1 MSPDALLHFGLREWP
16 FSKDIPDAELWVP
29 PSREALVSAIC
40 DTTRARRHAFLTGD
54 PGWGKTCLIRA
65 VRARLAQPDIRLT
78 YCHNVTLGRR
88 DFYRQLCIAF
98 DLSPKATAAAVFHTL
113 SSHIEELGRD
123 RVHPVLLLD
132 EAHLLHQDTLDHL
145 HILTNYEWDSQ
156 PLISLILV
164 GLPELEDRLSLRRN
178 RSLLSRIDTRLRVQ
192 PLTPE
197 DTGDYVRMRLA
208 RVTDKPDLFSTDA
221 IAMLFEGALGNL
233 RDTGR
238 IADWAIEEAARLQR
252 TRIERDVIR
261 RVLTRHGAER
271 GGTP

>member
-1 MSPDALLHFGLREWP
+1 MSPDTLLHFGLRDWP
-16 FSKDIPDAELWVP
+16 FAKDIPDTDLWVP
-29 PSREALVSAIC
+29 PSREALVTAIR
-40 DTTRARRHAFLTGD
+40 DTTRARRNTYVTGE
-54 PGWGKTCLIRA
+54 PGWGKTCLLRA

-88 DFYRQLCIAF
+88 DFYRQLCTAF

-113 SSHIEELGRD
+113 STHIEELGRD

-164 GLPELEDRLSLRRN
+164 GLPELEDRLTLRRN
-178 RSLLSRIDTRLRVQ
+178 RSLLSRIETRLRVQ

-208 RVTDKPDLFSTDA
+208 RVTDQPDIFSADA
-221 IAMLFEGALGNL
+221 IAMLFEAALGNL

-238 IADWAIEEAARLQR
+238 IADWAIEEAARLKR
-252 TRIERDVIR
+252 KRIERDVIS
-261 RVLTRHGAER
+261 RVLSNHAPER
-271 GGTP
+271 GASR